1 MRPISRHDFRR
12 AVRDEATRIAVARK
26 SRTQVQDWAGP
37 EPPPPTPTP
46 TPTPTPQPERRRN
59 DQPDSRREP
68 RRDGWNGPTWA
79 HLANGRAGD
88 LTPAQ
93 QDRARHA
100 ERV

>member
-1 MRPISRHDFRR
+1 MSPISRHDFRR
-12 AVRDEATRIAVARK
+12 AVRNEASRIAIARQ
-26 SRTQVQDWAGP
+26 SRTQARDRATP
-37 EPPPPTPTP
+37 EPPPPTPTSV
-46 TPTPTPQPERRRN
+46 PQPEHLRN
-59 DQPDSRREP
+59 DYPDSRREP

-79 HLANGRAGD
+79 HLANGRAGG

>member
-1 MRPISRHDFRR
+1 MRPVSRHDFRR
-12 AVRDEATRIAVARK
+12 AVRDEATRIAIARE
-26 SRTQVQDWAGP
+26 SRAQVQDWVRP

-46 TPTPTPQPERRRN
+46 TPQPQRLRN

-88 LTPAQ
+88 LTTAQ